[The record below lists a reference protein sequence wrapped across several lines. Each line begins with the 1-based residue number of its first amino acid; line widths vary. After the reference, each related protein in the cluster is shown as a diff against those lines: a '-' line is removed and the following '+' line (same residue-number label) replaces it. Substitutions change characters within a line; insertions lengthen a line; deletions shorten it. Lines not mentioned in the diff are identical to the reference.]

1 MSTLFFDMSDNLNLS
16 APVCEKIGA
25 TMGKLSMHYFPDG
38 EVNIQ
43 LHSQCKGKTVVV
55 LADLS
60 HPNAKILP
68 LLFVLRMIK
77 EHGPEK
83 VVLIAPYLPY
93 MRQDAVFHQGESILA
108 RHFAEILSE
117 NIDALITVDP
127 HLHRFFS
134 LDQVYP
140 ISTYLAHTT
149 SPIAQWIK
157 AHVSSPVIIGP
168 DSESRQWVEAIA
180 SEIHVPFLV
189 ANKIRHGDKDVEITI
204 QGIEEH
210 KDKTVVLVDD
220 IISTG
225 HTILEITKHLENA
238 GLSKITCIATHAI
251 FNENAYGMLAQSHI
265 NQIVTCNTIPHV
277 SNAVDVSD
285 SIAESFKLVKK

>member
-1 MSTLFFDMSDNLNLS
+1 MSTLFFDLSENLNLS
-16 APVCEKIGA
+16 APICEKIGA
-25 TMGKLSMHYFPDG
+25 SMGRLTMHYFPDG

-43 LHSQCKGKTVVV
+43 LHNDCKNKTVVL

-60 HPNAKILP
+60 HPNSKVLP

-77 EHGPEK
+77 EK
-83 VVLIAPYLPY
+83 VPHKIILIAPYLPY
-93 MRQDAVFHQGESILA
+93 MRQDAVFHKGESILA

-117 NIDALITVDP
+117 NLDALITVDP

-140 ISTYLAHTT
+140 IRTYLAHTT

-157 AHVSSPVIIGP
+157 THVSEPVIVGP

-189 ANKIRHGDKDVEITI
+189 ANKIRHGDKDVEISI
-204 QGIEEH
+204 KGLEEH
-210 KDKTVVLVDD
+210 KDKTIILVDD

-225 HTILEITKHLENA
+225 HTILEITKHLEQA
-238 GLSKITCIATHAI
+238 GVGKVICIATHAI
-251 FNENAYGMLAQSHI
+251 FNENAYGKLAHSHI
-265 NQIVTCNTIPHV
+265 SQIVTCNTIPHV
-277 SNAVDVSD
+277 SNAVDVSG
-285 SIAESFKLVKK
+285 SIAESFMLVK

>member
-1 MSTLFFDMSDNLNLS
+1 MSTLFFDLSDNLNLS

-43 LHSQCKGKTVVV
+43 LLSDCKDKTVVV

-60 HPNAKILP
+60 HPNSKILP
-68 LLFVLRMIK
+68 LLFILRMIK
-77 EHGPEK
+77 EQNPNK
-83 VVLIAPYLPY
+83 VVLISPYLPY
-93 MRQDAVFHQGESILA
+93 MRQDAVFQEGESILA
-108 RHFAEILSE
+108 KHFAEILSE
-117 NIDALITVDP
+117 NLDALITVDP

-140 ISTYLAHTT
+140 IRTYLAHTT

-157 AHVSSPVIIGP
+157 VHVNQPVIVGP

-180 SEIHVPFLV
+180 GEIKVPFLV
-189 ANKIRHGDKDVEITI
+189 ANKVRRGDKDVEITI
-204 QGIEEH
+204 KGLDEF
-210 KDKTVVLVDD
+210 KDKTVVIVDD
-220 IISTG
+220 IVSTG
-225 HTILEITKHLENA
+225 HTILEITKHLEESGINN
-238 GLSKITCIATHAI
+238 IICIATHAI
-251 FNENAYGMLAQSHI
+251 FNENAYGKLAHSHLS
-265 NQIVTCNTIPHV
+265 QIVSCNTIPHV

-285 SIAESFKLVKK
+285 SIAESYKLVR

>member
-1 MSTLFFDMSDNLNLS
+1 MSTLLFDLSDNLNLS

-43 LHSQCKGKTVVV
+43 LQSQCKGKTIAV

-68 LLFVLRMIK
+68 LLFALRMIR
-77 EHGPEK
+77 EHEPDK

-93 MRQDAVFHQGESILA
+93 MRQDAVFHDGESILA

-140 ISTYLAHTT
+140 IRTYLAHTT

-157 AHVSSPVIIGP
+157 THIDNPIIIGP
-168 DSESRQWVEAIA
+168 DSESRQWVESIA
-180 SEIHVPFLV
+180 NEIKVPFLV
-189 ANKIRHGDKDVEITI
+189 ANKVRHGDKDVEITVN
-204 QGIEEH
+204 GLERH
-210 KDKTVVLVDD
+210 TDKTVVLVDD

-225 HTILEITKHLENA
+225 HTILEITRHLESA
-238 GLSKITCIATHAI
+238 GVNKIICVATHAI
-251 FNENAYGMLAQSHI
+251 FNENAYGMLAKSHI
-265 NQIVTCNTIPHV
+265 SQIVSCNTIPHV

-285 SIAESFKLVKK
+285 SIAESYKLIS

>member
-1 MSTLFFDMSDNLNLS
+1 MSTLFFDLSDNLNLS

-43 LHSQCKGKTVVV
+43 LLSDCKDKTVVV

-60 HPNAKILP
+60 HPNSKILP

-77 EHGPEK
+77 EQSPKK

-93 MRQDAVFHQGESILA
+93 MRQDAVFKEGESILA

-117 NIDALITVDP
+117 NLDALITVDP

-140 ISTYLAHTT
+140 IRTYLAHTT

-157 AHVSSPVIIGP
+157 THINEPVIVGP

-180 SEIHVPFLV
+180 GEIKVPFLV
-189 ANKIRHGDKDVEITI
+189 ANKVRRGDKDVEITVK
-204 QGIEEH
+204 GLEEF
-210 KDKTVVLVDD
+210 KDKTVVIVDD
-220 IISTG
+220 IVSTG
-225 HTILEITKHLENA
+225 HTILEITKHLEDSGINN
-238 GLSKITCIATHAI
+238 IICIATHAI
-251 FNENAYGMLAQSHI
+251 FNENAYGKLAHSHLS
-265 NQIVTCNTIPHV
+265 QIVSCNTIPHV

-285 SIAESFKLVKK
+285 SIAESFKLVK

>member
-1 MSTLFFDMSDNLNLS
+1 MSTLLFDLSDNLNLS

-43 LHSQCKGKTVVV
+43 LQSHCKGKTIVV

-68 LLFVLRMIK
+68 LLFVLRMIR
-77 EHGPEK
+77 EHEPVK
-83 VVLIAPYLPY
+83 VVLISPYLPY
-93 MRQDAVFHQGESILA
+93 MRQDAVFHEGESILA

-140 ISTYLAHTT
+140 IRTYLAHT
-149 SPIAQWIK
+149 SGPIAQWIK
-157 AHVSSPVIIGP
+157 AHISNPLIIGP

-180 SEIHVPFLV
+180 SEIQVPFLV
-189 ANKIRHGDKDVEITI
+189 ANKVRHGDKDVEISI
-204 QGIEEH
+204 KGIEEH
-210 KDKTVVLVDD
+210 TDKTIVLVDD

-225 HTILEITKHLENA
+225 HTILEITKHLEDA
-238 GLSKITCIATHAI
+238 GMNNITCIASHAI

-265 NQIVTCNTIPHV
+265 SQIVTCNTIPHV

-285 SIAESFKLVKK
+285 SIAESYKLVK

>member
-1 MSTLFFDMSDNLNLS
+1 MSTLLFDLSENLNLS
-16 APVCEKIGA
+16 APVCDKIGA
-25 TMGKLSMHYFPDG
+25 TMGKLSMHCFPDG
-38 EVNIQ
+38 EVNVQ
-43 LHSQCKGKTVVV
+43 LLTPCKEQTVVV

-60 HPNAKILP
+60 HPNSKILP

-77 EHGPEK
+77 EQSPK
-83 VVLIAPYLPY
+83 KIVLIAPYLPY
-93 MRQDAVFHQGESILA
+93 MRQDAVFHEGESILA
-108 RHFAEILSE
+108 KHFAEILSE
-117 NIDALITVDP
+117 NLDALITVDP

-140 ISTYLAHTT
+140 IRTYLAHTS

-157 AHVSSPVIIGP
+157 SQVKEPVIVGP

-189 ANKIRHGDKDVEITI
+189 ANKVRHGDKNVEITVK
-204 QGIEEH
+204 GLEEY

-225 HTILEITKHLENA
+225 HTILEITRHLEEA
-238 GLSKITCIATHAI
+238 GVRTIICVATHAI
-251 FNENAYGMLAQSHI
+251 FNENAYGKLAHSHI
-265 NQIVTCNTIPHV
+265 SQIVSCNTIPHV
-277 SNAVDVSD
+277 SNAIDVSD
-285 SIAESFKLVKK
+285 SIAESFKLVK